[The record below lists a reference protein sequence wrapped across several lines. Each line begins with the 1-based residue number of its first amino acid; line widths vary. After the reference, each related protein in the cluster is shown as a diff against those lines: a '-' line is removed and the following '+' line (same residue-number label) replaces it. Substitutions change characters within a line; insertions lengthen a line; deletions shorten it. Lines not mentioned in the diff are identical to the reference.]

1 MGAGIMINASTSS
14 CGVLPGLNGLLSR
27 YAESMLWLARYM
39 ERIENLARLMEVTE
53 AFVRGP
59 DGQTGW
65 DSIIQ
70 INSDEVAFYALHTK
84 ATEADVLAFY
94 ITEQANP
101 NSIKAMA
108 HAVRENARSVR
119 PLISTEMWAHLN
131 MFTRWMLDL
140 QFADIRLDSLS
151 NICNRL
157 KQECQTHY
165 GITEGTLYRDQAWLF
180 YMLGKQLERSDQI
193 TRLIDI
199 RYHTLLP
206 HGEKAGSDLD
216 SSQWASVLRSAAAY
230 HAFRRLQPV
239 TTTPENVVGFLL
251 KNEGFPRSLATSL
264 STFDALLAML
274 AAHKSL
280 RRQCIPVQERAA
292 ELRVTLQE
300 QTAQDMIVRGL
311 HEYMQWIQ
319 TQIHHIQNDIAAA
332 FWPPA
337 APLTPPPLSQTQ
349 TQTQTQG

>member
-1 MGAGIMINASTSS
+1 MIPQSTLPY
-14 CGVLPGLNGLLSR
+14 GTLPGLNNLLSR
-27 YAESMLWLARYM
+27 YAENMLWLARYM
-39 ERIENLARLMEVTE
+39 ERIENLARLLEVTE
-53 AFVRGP
+53 TFVRGP
-59 DGQTGW
+59 EGQTGW

-70 INSDEVAFYALHTK
+70 INSDEAPFYALHTE

-94 ITEQANP
+94 ITELANP

-108 HAVRENARSVR
+108 HTVRENARAVR
-119 PLISTEMWAHLN
+119 PLISTEMWMHLN
-131 MFTRWMLDL
+131 MFTRWVLDL
-140 QFADIRLDSLS
+140 ELADIRLNSLS

-180 YMLGKQLERSDQI
+180 YVLGKQLERSDQI

-206 HGEKAGSDLD
+206 QGEKAGSDLD
-216 SSQWASVLRSAAAY
+216 STQWASVLRSAAAY

-239 TTTPENVVGFLL
+239 SSTPENVVGFLL
-251 KNEGFPRSLATSL
+251 KNEGFPRSLVTCLSVFDDTL
-264 STFDALLAML
+264 STLATHRTM
-274 AAHKSL
+274 
-280 RRQCIPVQERAA
+280 RRQCVPIQERTA
-292 ELRVTLQE
+292 ELRITLQE
-300 QTAQDMIVRGL
+300 QTASEMIVRGL

-319 TQIHHIQNDIAAA
+319 TQIQNIQNDIATA

-337 APLTPPPLSQTQ
+337 TAYGAVQSQMQ
-349 TQTQTQG
+349 Q

>member
-1 MGAGIMINASTSS
+1 MGAGIMMNASTSS
-14 CGVLPGLNGLLSR
+14 RGVLPGLNGLLSR
-27 YAESMLWLARYM
+27 YAESMLWLARYI

-53 AFVRGP
+53 TFVRGA

-70 INSDEVAFYALHTK
+70 INSDETTFYALHK
-84 ATEADVLAFY
+84 EATEADVLAFY
-94 ITEQANP
+94 VTEQANP
-101 NSIKAMA
+101 NSINAMA
-108 HAVRENARSVR
+108 NTVRENARSVR

-140 QFADIRLDSLS
+140 QFSDIRQNSLS
-151 NICNRL
+151 SICNRL

-206 HGEKAGSDLD
+206 DGEKAGSDLD
-216 SSQWASVLRSAAAY
+216 STQWAAILRSAAAY

-239 TTTPENVVGFLL
+239 TSTPENVVGFLL

-264 STFDALLAML
+264 STFDALVSML
-274 AAHKSL
+274 AAHKNMRSK
-280 RRQCIPVQERAA
+280 CIPLQERAA

-300 QTAQDMIVRGL
+300 QTANDMILRGL

-319 TQIHHIQNDIAAA
+319 TEIQLIQNDMAAA
-332 FWPPA
+332 FWPR
-337 APLTPPPLSQTQ
+337 PLMSQMQ
-349 TQTQTQG
+349 RQG